1 MIGMEHKDVVFLVF
15 KTIDKSDLIKEF
27 KENFTT
33 QPEIQKLMYIFQERV
48 AGLGFW
54 YNWYLRGPYSP
65 PLAKTLYEISNSDIE
80 TINNTIDNIDNN
92 YGFREDLLEKIASFK
107 ELILEIKKIDSDFGL
122 ETATALL
129 YIVKR
134 DEPDLY
140 NQKEEIIHYLLLIK
154 SWLDKNK
161 VTLIFDLLFYSQGS
175 KRE

>member
-1 MIGMEHKDVVFLVF
+1 MEHKDVVFLVF

-92 YGFREDLLEKIASFK
+92 YGFREDLLEKIASVK

-140 NQKEEIIHYLLLIK
+140 NHFLKRPIYFRISSYHSIGITELLRIPREREG
-154 SWLDKNK
+154 N
-161 VTLIFDLLFYSQGS
+161 LL
-175 KRE
+175 